1 MSNLAKPNGQPY
13 FDASEMLT
21 MHAMLRRE
29 FALMPGAVG
38 RVAAGDDERTQIVG
52 DHIKNVSTILHHHHV
67 LEDENVWP
75 LLVER
80 CGEAVAPLVELMED
94 QHQQVATL
102 IQQVDEALTVWR
114 HSPTV
119 TFRNALVE
127 GLDPLITAL
136 TQHLDTEEHL
146 IVPLMEQHITATEW
160 NGMIRGNPPTS
171 TCARTSSRPTSAC

>member
-1 MSNLAKPNGQPY
+1 MGSQLSSA
-13 FDASEMLT
+13 AVS
-21 MHAMLRRE
+21 RV
-29 FALMPGAVG
+29 GAAT
-38 RVAAGDDERTQIVG
+38 RVALNSFE
-52 DHIKNVSTILHHHHV
+52 S
-67 LEDENVWP
+67 
-75 LLVER
+75 
-80 CGEAVAPLVELMED
+80 LVELMED

-102 IQQVDEALTVWR
+102 IHQVDEALTVWR

-171 TCARTSSRPTSAC
+171 TCTRTSSLPTSAC